1 MLQLLTPVG
10 REPTL
15 CNKRNKGGK
24 AIQRWNKMLKCCKE
38 ANSPFTEMWLNSI
51 SSRIPQSFYNWWAW
65 PSGTNWNR
73 FSTQDRPQ
81 RLLYN
86 TVSCLTCVYVVS
98 PSPPSACTH
107 KRCGRHFRDTN
118 SGYLGWR
125 GEFGRMTFGWE
136 ITCLTMS
143 IYSNVA
149 ILIAFI
155 YSFYIEVKMKQN
167 KSKLD
172 CGIFFMHLI
181 L

>member
-1 MLQLLTPVG
+1 
-10 REPTL
+10 
-15 CNKRNKGGK
+15 
-24 AIQRWNKMLKCCKE
+24 
-38 ANSPFTEMWLNSI
+38 
-51 SSRIPQSFYNWWAW
+51 
-65 PSGTNWNR
+65 
-73 FSTQDRPQ
+73 
-81 RLLYN
+81 
-86 TVSCLTCVYVVS
+86 
-98 PSPPSACTH
+98 
-107 KRCGRHFRDTN
+107 
-118 SGYLGWR
+118 
-125 GEFGRMTFGWE
+125 MTFGWE